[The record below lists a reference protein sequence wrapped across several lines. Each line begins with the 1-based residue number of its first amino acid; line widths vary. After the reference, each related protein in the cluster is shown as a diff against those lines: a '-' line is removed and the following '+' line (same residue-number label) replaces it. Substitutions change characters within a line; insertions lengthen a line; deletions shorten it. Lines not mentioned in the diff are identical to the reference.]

1 MIKGRKCKIIQFS
14 LCVFRNVENFVWLYF
29 TNKHHIYI
37 KIRTLK
43 MLSVLKTEPDGPGGS
58 LWMQEIT
65 NFHYYNHPDKQRF
78 LS

>member
-1 MIKGRKCKIIQFS
+1 MIKGRKCKIIQFR

-58 LWMQEIT
+58 L
-65 NFHYYNHPDKQRF
+65 
-78 LS
+78 